1 MKTLTL
7 ALRNLLRNARRS
19 LTTLLAMIVGLVAVL
34 LFGGYIRDINYGLQ
48 TEFVQR
54 SGHLQLQR
62 RDYFLYGSGNP
73 AAWGIAD
80 YRQVIDTLQ
89 ADAVLAPMLRVTTPT
104 LQLGGIAGN
113 FGAGVS
119 RTVFAAGVVVDD
131 QNRLRT
137 WNDYRFAARSVTLAL
152 TGTPADSV
160 VIGSGVARVLQLC
173 EPLAI
178 SDCRTPVAPAVSG
191 KAEALPDDVAEL
203 SAREAEANVE
213 APPTG
218 GHLVVTQPQAGG
230 EAPAASGLQTAD
242 VAPRAAAPVSQAAA
256 HAVSA
261 SASASTA
268 HPAPRIE
275 MLAASARGAPNVAS
289 LRVVKAENQG
299 VKELDDMYVGM
310 HLAQAQQLVYGAQ
323 PPQVTAIVLQLAH
336 TAQMPAARERLHTL
350 LTTTLKDSDLEV
362 QDFGTL
368 NPFYGQTLRMFAAV
382 FGFVSVLIGAI
393 VLFTVGNTMSMAV
406 VERTVEIG
414 TLRAIGLRRAGIRW
428 LFLCEGL
435 LLGVGGVLFGTA
447 VALVL
452 AALINHGGLTWTPPG
467 RVSAVPLT
475 VHFWGETRLIVMAA
489 TGLLIAAVLSALL
502 PAARAA
508 RSNIVEALRHV

>member
-1 MKTLTL
+1 MRTLTL

-80 YRQVIDTLQ
+80 YRQVIDVLQ
-89 ADAVLAPMLRVTTPT
+89 ADPVMAPMLRVTTPT

-137 WNDYRFAARSVTLAL
+137 WNDYRFAARPVRLAL

-173 EPLAI
+173 EPLAV
-178 SDCRTPVAPAVSG
+178 SDCRTPAATASSG
-191 KAEALPDDVAEL
+191 KAEALPDDVAAL
-203 SAREAEANVE
+203 SAREAEAS
-213 APPTG
+213 
-218 GHLVVTQPQAGG
+218 
-230 EAPAASGLQTAD
+230 AS
-242 VAPRAAAPVSQAAA
+242 
-256 HAVSA
+256 VSA
-261 SASASTA
+261 ATA
-268 HPAPRIE
+268 QSAPRIE

-336 TAQMPAARERLHTL
+336 TAQMPAARERLQTL

-414 TLRAIGLRRAGIRW
+414 TLRAIGLRRAGIRR

-435 LLGVGGVLFGTA
+435 LLGIGGVLFGTA
-447 VALVL
+447 VALAL

-475 VHFWGETRLIVMAA
+475 VHVWGETRLIVMAA